1 VELVNKALLNNDPM
15 ADPLQL
21 EVARRQIEFAR
32 QYTQQLIADID
43 DEDWFRIPD
52 SGVSHVA
59 WQVGHLAM
67 AQYMLTL
74 FRLRGKRAEDEAM
87 ISKTF
92 IRTFLK
98 GTTPV
103 SDADKYP
110 AAKEIREVFHRVH
123 ETVIKELAVFPPED
137 LDEKVVEPYVGYETR
152 LGSLLFCAAHE
163 MLHAGQIGALRRQL
177 GKAPVR

>member
-1 VELVNKALLNNDPM
+1 M

-21 EVARRQIEFAR
+21 EVALRQIEFAR

-43 DEDWFRIPD
+43 DGDWFHIP
-52 SGVSHVA
+52 SGGVSHVA
-59 WQVGHLAM
+59 WQVGHLSM

-74 FRLRGKRAEDEAM
+74 FRLRGKRANDEAM

-98 GTTPV
+98 GTTPTP
-103 SDADKYP
+103 DADNYP
-110 AAKEIREVFHRVH
+110 AAREIREVFHGVH
-123 ETVIKELAVFPPED
+123 EAVTRELAVFPPED
-137 LDEKVVEPYVGYETR
+137 LDEKVVEPYVGYDTR

-177 GKAPVR
+177 GKLPVR